1 MVPVNWN
8 SAEKRLK
15 VLSVLYLPCIY
26 SNVGAFPIYFIKLN
40 LPFLVSEYKGMK
52 IMLNSTEKNCI
63 CCKFYS
69 YLQITVVEGT
79 VIHLR
84 HYFNIETGQDNN
96 VHVYIL

>member
-1 MVPVNWN
+1 
-8 SAEKRLK
+8 
-15 VLSVLYLPCIY
+15 
-26 SNVGAFPIYFIKLN
+26 
-40 LPFLVSEYKGMK
+40 
-52 IMLNSTEKNCI
+52 MLNSTEKNCI